1 MDIQK
6 KTVLVLG
13 GWGLVGMAVARK
25 LVPDNP
31 KKIIITSLKLSEAED
46 AVTKL
51 EIEFPDKGKNY
62 IYPALGLGG
71 ESGEV
76 LEKIKKLIRDKNGKV
91 DKEFLVLLEK
101 ELGDMLWYL
110 ANLAS
115 EFKIKLD
122 IIAINNL
129 KKLADRKKR
138 NKLRGE
144 GDLR

>member
-1 MDIQK
+1 MNFNEYQK
-6 KTVLVLG
+6 QSRKT
-13 GWGLVGMAVARK
+13 AIY
-25 LVPDNP
+25 PN
-31 KKIIITSLKLSEAED
+31 
-46 AVTKL
+46 
-51 EIEFPDKGKNY
+51 KGKNY